1 MLPFFYLVDKCPGW
15 KVCIVDEHAM
25 RVISSAIGMY
35 DIMERKVMLVE
46 SLEKKR
52 APFPDMDAIYVLEP
66 SAISVARLL
75 EDYVKGNVLYGKN
88 VFLYFLGRLPDQLFS
103 EIKACSTL
111 LKKLRGLSEIN
122 IDFLTKEERAFTFD
136 MRNDFTSFYLRRNN
150 APAELMIADKLV
162 TVCGT
167 LNEYPH
173 VRYRDSSP
181 LATSL
186 ATVFHSKMTDFI
198 SQNPSWWYNGGPNQG
213 QAVSQR
219 ERGTL
224 LILDRSDDCL
234 TPLMHE
240 YSYQCLVHDLLTMED
255 DKITYVE
262 DAPTEGGG
270 TKKQPKDVL
279 LDDKD
284 TIWTELRGKHVAE
297 VSQILSARIREI
309 MNSSA
314 GNVLSKKEGGNLSMS
329 EMANALKAL
338 PEYQEVLSKLGQ
350 HLNLSLECLDIFT
363 KRSLKDLAELEQT
376 MATGQNDDLRTP
388 KLADIID
395 AIESSLM
402 KIRSPE
408 DRLRLL
414 LVATVALGGLRNQD
428 RRRLLN
434 CAELPSDSM
443 KAIEALEIFG
453 LPLVNDDEKNRPL
466 KPFHP

>member
-1 MLPFFYLVDKCPGW
+1 
-15 KVCIVDEHAM
+15 M

-52 APFPDMDAIYVLEP
+52 APFPDMGAIYVLEP
-66 SAISVARLL
+66 SPMSVARLL
-75 EDYVKGNVLYGKN
+75 EDYAKGHVLYGKN
-88 VFLYFLGRLPDQLFS
+88 VFLYFLGRLPDQLLDQ
-103 EIKACSTL
+103 IKGCTAL
-111 LKKLRGLSEIN
+111 LRRLKCLTEIN
-122 IDFLTKEERAFTFD
+122 IDFLTKEERTYTFD
-136 MRNDFTSFYLRRNN
+136 MRDNFTSFYLRSNN

-173 VRYRDSSP
+173 IRYRDSSA

-186 ATVFHSKMTDFI
+186 ATVFHSKMSDFI
-198 SQNPSWWYNGGPNQG
+198 SQNPSWWYHGGPTQG
-213 QAVSQR
+213 QQVSSR
-219 ERGTL
+219 ERATL
-224 LILDRSDDCL
+224 LLLDRSDDCL

-240 YSYQCLVHDLLTMED
+240 YSYQCLVHDLLKMED
-255 DKITYVE
+255 DKITYIE
-262 DAPTEGGG
+262 DAPAEGGG

-284 TIWTELRGKHVAE
+284 EIWTELRGKHVAE
-297 VSQILSARIREI
+297 VSQVLSARIREI

-329 EMANALKAL
+329 EMADALKAL
-338 PEYQEVLSKLGQ
+338 PEFQEILSKLGQ

-363 KRSLKDLAELEQT
+363 KSALKDLAELEQT
-376 MATGQNDDLRTP
+376 MATGQNEDLRTP

-395 AIESSLM
+395 AIESSVM
-402 KIRSPE
+402 KIKSPD

-414 LVATVALGGLRNQD
+414 LIATVALGGLRNQD

-443 KAIEALEIFG
+443 KAIDALQIFG
-453 LPLVNDDEKNRPL
+453 IPLVNDDEKNRPL
-466 KPFHP
+466 APFHP